1 MMTPLNPYMV
11 VLLAMVRRYEPGAG
25 LGTIMARM
33 VPFVVPFWLVW
44 MLILSGFYLLDLPL
58 GPGAGIMIG

>member
-1 MMTPLNPYMV
+1 MTPLNPYMV